1 LRGSF
6 PPQETSFSSP
16 LAFAFAAGFIG
27 FRSIAE
33 APAMTTANGRRTLEV
48 RIETFIYRAPFR
60 ISGYVFHE
68 AKVVVAVIGEKG
80 IEGRGESS
88 GAFYLGETPEAMA
101 AAIEELRDQIERG
114 LTRRELKGVMPANGA
129 RNAIDCALWE
139 LDARLA
145 GKPAWALAG
154 IGKPRPLLTTY
165 TIGADDPSD
174 MAAGAKNYSD
184 ARALKLKLTGDAE
197 LDAERVRAVWNARKD
212 VWIGIDGNQG
222 FTPDTLER
230 LLPTLIEADVKLI
243 EQPFARGQEADLD
256 GFDRPIPFAAD
267 ESALSLT
274 DVAGLV
280 GRFDVLNIKL
290 DKCGGLTEGLA
301 MAAEAQ
307 RLGLKVMV
315 GNMGG
320 SSLAMAPAFILG
332 QSCDIVDLDGPVFLV
347 TERTPSVR
355 YEHGL
360 IHCDDTLWGSA
371 RRTAA

>member
-1 LRGSF
+1 M
-6 PPQETSFSSP
+6 
-16 LAFAFAAGFIG
+16 
-27 FRSIAE
+27 
-33 APAMTTANGRRTLEV
+33 MTTHRRRTLDV
-48 RIETFIYRAPFR
+48 RIETFAYRAPFR

-68 AKVVVAVIGEKG
+68 ARVVVVVIGENG

-88 GAFYLGETPEAMA
+88 GTYYLGETPEVMV
-101 AAIEELRDQIERG
+101 AAIEKLRDKVERG
-114 LTRRELKGVMPANGA
+114 LTRRELQMALPANGP

-154 IGKPRPLLTTY
+154 VGNPRPLLTTY
-165 TIGADDPSD
+165 TLGADEPAD
-174 MAAGAKNYSD
+174 MAAGAKNYAD
-184 ARALKLKLTGDAE
+184 ARALKLKLTGDVE
-197 LDAERVRAVWNARKD
+197 LDAERVRAVRGSRKD
-212 VWIGIDGNQG
+212 VWIGIDANQG
-222 FTPDTLER
+222 FTPDKLER

-243 EQPFARGQEADLD
+243 EQPFARGREADLD

-267 ESALSLT
+267 ESALCLS

-301 MAAEAQ
+301 MVAEAQ

-320 SSLAMAPAFILG
+320 TSFAMAPAFILG
-332 QSCDIVDLDGPVFLV
+332 QSCDIVDLDGPLFLKADRVPGATYEDGFV
-347 TERTPSVR
+347 TCPDE
-355 YEHGL
+355 
-360 IHCDDTLWGSA
+360 LWGA
-371 RRTAA
+371 PAVGDQAFV